1 MSPNPGSGIFTS
13 RSDPGAVVGG
23 VVVVDDDVV
32 DGEVVDGEVVDVV
45 VVDVVVCRGL
55 WILVVAEA
63 AAVVPKV
70 VVVATDRPCPAWLP
84 PDRSLSDLAAAP
96 PPAAR
101 MTTSSGTTTAIHVR
115 VCWRALPLRPIGP
128 PVCSGHSHPRPQ

>member
-23 VVVVDDDVV
+23 VVVADDDVV

-45 VVDVVVCRGL
+45 VCRGL
-55 WILVVAEA
+55 WILVVAE
-63 AAVVPKV
+63 
-70 VVVATDRPCPAWLP
+70 
-84 PDRSLSDLAAAP
+84 AAAP

-115 VCWRALPLRPIGP
+115 VCWRALPPRPIGP
-128 PVCSGHSHPRPQ
+128 PVCSGHSHPRPQQRPTLLREANSGRIRPLTRRGSRDAGLTVLR